1 MDAATEQSKNS
12 VVPYKPTSL
21 CAPVISFARHTGTIY
36 DRWARLCPLPQPET
50 LATAVLG
57 TNKAVGPPS
66 AYMYV
71 FEFPQHIVS

>member
-1 MDAATEQSKNS
+1 M
-12 VVPYKPTSL
+12 L
-21 CAPVISFARHTGTIY
+21 H